1 MTVTLKYQDQTV
13 TIHDGELC
21 SYQVGGYEL
30 MHQKGSPGWG
40 HSDTE
45 MFPVIGPTKE
55 ANYRVQVPKGNAI
68 QDQHGLL
75 RELSYE
81 HLYAKDTEA
90 AFSKKYKAGTLVP
103 NSKYPE
109 KSTARLLIWPYDF
122 QFKKSFRLTDSGLEV
137 GFTVSGDKD
146 MPYMIGY
153 HPAFKL
159 RTKEAEVQTESST
172 YTLQEIMAAGDRA
185 VEVANTSEL
194 ILKDEKQ
201 IRLTAKGFGHFML
214 WSPAASMICIEPV
227 SFYPYEVAQP
237 FLHEGFTYLNE
248 KEVQFVIH
256 IGIM

>member
-1 MTVTLKYQDQTV
+1 MLKYQEQTA
-13 TIHDGELC
+13 TIHNGELC
-21 SYQVGGYEL
+21 SYQVTGYEL

-45 MFPVIGPTKE
+45 MFPIIGPTKE

-68 QDQHGLL
+68 LDQHGLL

-81 HLYAKDTEA
+81 HLHSTDTEA
-90 AFSKKYKAGTLVP
+90 VFNKTYKAGTLVQ

-122 QFKKSFRLTDSGLEV
+122 HFTKSFRLTDTGLEISFAV
-137 GFTVSGDKD
+137 TGDKD

-159 RTKEAEVQTESST
+159 RTKEAEVQTESTS
-172 YTLQEIMAAGDRA
+172 YSLQEIMAAGDRA
-185 VEVANTSEL
+185 VEVANTSVV

-214 WSPAASMICIEPV
+214 WSPAVNMICLEPV
-227 SFYPYEVAQP
+227 SFYPYGVAQP

-248 KEVQFVIH
+248 TEAQFVIH